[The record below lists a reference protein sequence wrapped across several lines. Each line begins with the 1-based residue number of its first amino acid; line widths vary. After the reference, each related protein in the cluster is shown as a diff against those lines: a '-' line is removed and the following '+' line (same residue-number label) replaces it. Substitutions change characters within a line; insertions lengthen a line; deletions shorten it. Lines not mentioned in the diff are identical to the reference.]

1 MSFFHFF
8 FKFSGDLP
16 RVLGHL
22 YNGSYST
29 MSVYFKKIKHPG
41 LGRIIK
47 SAFFNKKLISLH
59 IYTNYIIHCNI
70 KRDNYQVP
78 KVERYLGVRK
88 MILRK

>member
-41 LGRIIK
+41 IGRFIK
-47 SAFFNKKLISLH
+47 SAFSNKKLISLY
-59 IYTNYIIHCNI
+59 IYKLY
-70 KRDNYQVP
+70 YS
-78 KVERYLGVRK
+78 L
-88 MILRK
+88 